1 MGDFDDIAQAALE
14 LGLTDVAET
23 LKNTVR
29 PTKEAIKE
37 AATKFCNQYRI
48 VESLYMQ
55 EVKSNPEKY
64 NDSSKG
70 QKRRDN
76 LRSQIQLEHVREAFE
91 EFQKLINLY
100 FNQVMLLMYVYIDPK
115 MGRVQLAVTEE
126 KVEHLKR
133 TSYGGVE
140 YYLENIQDLLFEL
153 GDYDSTALDAAESS
167 IYARWNIARQ
177 RHKKKNKL
185 PILWYLGQWEGAWV
199 NNLGTIAEAYVNFYL
214 SKYQFTRVLEQDVKT
229 YITNSS
235 YGAMAVDNA
244 SGFLIGDVSYKGL
257 HFAVKKQ
264 SASPMRLS
272 TVYDEVNN
280 ILSDPSFDLENL
292 KDIFI
297 TQERKKAQN
306 NQAGL
311 LSENIERTY
320 SNLIEDYLNNN
331 KILS

>member
-1 MGDFDDIAQAALE
+1 MGDFDKVAEAALE

-37 AATKFCNQYRI
+37 AATKFCNQYR
-48 VESLYMQ
+48 VAESLYIQ

-64 NDSSKG
+64 NDNQKG
-70 QKRRDN
+70 QKRRNN

-115 MGRVQLAVTEE
+115 MGRVQLAATEE
-126 KVEHLKR
+126 KVDHLRVTK
-133 TSYGGVE
+133 YGAVE
-140 YYLENIQDLLFEL
+140 YYLKDIQDLLFEL
-153 GDYDSTALDAAESS
+153 DDYDSTALDAAESS
-167 IYARWNIARQ
+167 IYARWNIAKQ
-177 RHKKKNKL
+177 RYPKKTNGL

-214 SKYQFTRVLEQDVKT
+214 SKYQFTRILEQDVKT

-272 TVYDEVNN
+272 TVYQEVNN

-311 LSENIERTY
+311 LSENIEKTY
-320 SNLIEDYLNNN
+320 SNLIEDYL
-331 KILS
+331 KK